1 MLIDWTSFLL
11 KDMIPVC
18 LDKVIKSLVISF
30 FFAATIFIIIDAIW
44 LMITVKLFYK
54 PLLGS
59 LLLDKP
65 ILWAAILFY
74 LVYPM
79 GLTFVILKPAI
90 EAESIALAFWTGL
103 VFGIVAYGTYNLTN
117 MATIKNWSSTV
128 VFVDLIWG
136 GLLTGITSGLV
147 VYIMKNL
154 ISTN

>member
-1 MLIDWTSFLL
+1 
-11 KDMIPVC
+11 MI
-18 LDKVIKSLVISF
+18 LDIIPSLP
-30 FFAATIFIIIDAIW
+30 AP
-44 LMITVKLFYK
+44 MITFSRFKSNF
-54 PLLGS
+54 
-59 LLLDKP
+59 LDN
-65 ILWAAILFY
+65 
-74 LVYPM
+74 LVRNLYPEES
-79 GLTFVILKPAI
+79 GYRCTEDNALS
-90 EAESIALAFWTGL
+90 AESIALAFWTGL

>member
-1 MLIDWTSFLL
+1 M
-11 KDMIPVC
+11 
-18 LDKVIKSLVISF
+18 KSLVISF